1 MAPNTSQSK
10 FSLKL
15 MVHKDEKRVIFAE
28 ADSNFVDTLF
38 SIMTLP
44 LATIVRLLR
53 KVPDEKLKPIGSLN
67 NLYQSLLDL
76 STNCFSS
83 EESKWLMLNPKTSS
97 HDTCRKLKLNIN
109 DEEPTEYYIC
119 EDIDC
124 SRRSGARFSTCN
136 LARCTYCGKIMNRE
150 IFYEDSIVV
159 GNSCSGV
166 FASDMTNFII
176 TDDLRVIPNCPSS
189 MVQLLCEL
197 GIPAVSFLDEM
208 TFDIA
213 LDQIFN
219 LLKGAMLFKNPLTY
233 MVFPSSPSIRD
244 LVKPGQE
251 TLLKHFTA
259 ETSKSLT
266 LTVTMQKST
275 SKCLFAD
282 ANSDF
287 VEFLFGFLEIP
298 LGYMIGELMN
308 GSSSFESLNNL
319 YSSISSMATGE
330 YIKSF
335 DLKNML
341 LHPQLMHTKLSEKQI
356 FPLSVFRDSNY
367 CHTYMSPL
375 GFYAYMTRSVDRK
388 GHEKEMLCRCY
399 LKDSR
404 VDGRYLKE
412 SAKFMVTDDLVI
424 TPLSLLSSIT
434 MLSKLNVPLN
444 DVEVH
449 KVSIGI
455 EEGLEILDASLKSFS
470 TFTDSILKKIT
481 VTR

>member
-1 MAPNTSQSK
+1 
-10 FSLKL
+10 
-15 MVHKDEKRVIFAE
+15 MVHKKEQRVIFAE

-76 STNCFSS
+76 STNCLSS
-83 EESKWLMLNPKTSS
+83 EENKWLMMYPKTVA
-97 HDTCRKLKLNIN
+97 HDACRKLRLNIN

-124 SRRSGARFSTCN
+124 SRRYDTRFSTCN
-136 LARCTYCGKIMNRE
+136 LARCKYCGKMMNKR
-150 IFYEDSIVV
+150 IKYEDTTVV
-159 GNSCSGV
+159 DNGCSGV
-166 FASDMTNFII
+166 FASDLTSFMV
-176 TDDLRVIPNCPSS
+176 TDDLRVISNSPGS

-197 GIPAVSFLDEM
+197 GIPAVNFLDEM
-208 TFDIA
+208 TFDVG
-213 LDQIFN
+213 LDQILN

-233 MVFPSSPSIRD
+233 MVFPSSPSILD

-251 TLLKHFTA
+251 ILLKHLTA

-266 LTVTMQKST
+266 LTVTTQKSS
-275 SKCLFAD
+275 SKCFFAD
-282 ANSDF
+282 ADSDF

-298 LGYMIGELMN
+298 LGYMIGKLMN

-319 YSSISSMATGE
+319 YSSISSMAAGG
-330 YIKSF
+330 YIKSQ
-335 DLKNML
+335 DLMKML
-341 LHPQLMHTKLSEKQI
+341 LLPQLVHRYLSDKQI
-356 FPLSVFRDSNY
+356 FPLSAFRDPYNY
-367 CHTYMSPL
+367 CHSYLECGIFS
-375 GFYAYMTRSVDRK
+375 AYMTRSSQTK
-388 GHEKEMLCRCY
+388 GHEKEMFCSCY

-404 VDGRYLKE
+404 VDERYLKAT
-412 SAKFMVTDDLVI
+412 AKFMVTDDLVI
-424 TPLSLLSSIT
+424 TPLSILSSIT

-449 KVSIGI
+449 KVNIGI
-455 EEGLEILDASLKSFS
+455 KEIPF
-470 TFTDSILKKIT
+470 
-481 VTR
+481 

>member
-1 MAPNTSQSK
+1 
-10 FSLKL
+10 
-15 MVHKDEKRVIFAE
+15 MVHKKEQRVIFAE

-67 NLYQSLLDL
+67 NLYQSLLNL
-76 STNCFSS
+76 STNCLSS
-83 EESKWLMLNPKTSS
+83 EENKWLMLYPKTSS
-97 HDTCRKLKLNIN
+97 HDACRKLRLNIN

-124 SRRSGARFSTCN
+124 SRRYGTPFSTCN
-136 LARCTYCGKIMNRE
+136 LARCKYCGKMMNKR
-150 IFYEDSIVV
+150 IKYEDTTVV
-159 GNSCSGV
+159 DNGCSGV
-166 FASDMTNFII
+166 FASDLTSFMV
-176 TDDLRVIPNCPSS
+176 TDDLRVTSNSPGS

-197 GIPAVSFLDEM
+197 GIPAVTFLDEM
-208 TFDIA
+208 TFDVG
-213 LDQIFN
+213 LDQILN

-233 MVFPSSPSIRD
+233 MVFPSSPSILD
-244 LVKPGQE
+244 LVKPGKE
-251 TLLKHFTA
+251 ILLKHLTA

-266 LTVTMQKST
+266 LTVTAQKSS

-287 VEFLFGFLEIP
+287 VECLFGFLEIP

-341 LHPQLMHTKLSEKQI
+341 LHPKLMHTKLSKKQI
-356 FPLSVFRDSNY
+356 FPLSVFHDSNY
-367 CHTYMSPL
+367 CHTYLECGIFS
-375 GFYAYMTRSVDRK
+375 AYMTPCYCPK
-388 GHEKEMLCRCY
+388 GHEKEMLSSCY

-424 TPLSLLSSIT
+424 TPLSLLSSTT

-481 VTR
+481 LTR

>member
-15 MVHKDEKRVIFAE
+15 MVHKDKKRVIFAE

-53 KVPDEKLKPIGSLN
+53 KLPDEKLKPIGSLN
-67 NLYQSLLDL
+67 NLYQNLLDL
-76 STNCFSS
+76 SSNCFSS
-83 EESKWLMLNPKTSS
+83 EENKWLMLNPKTSS

-119 EDIDC
+119 EAIDC
-124 SRRSGARFSTCN
+124 SRRNRVCFSTCN
-136 LARCTYCGKIMNRE
+136 LARCLNCGEMMNKR
-150 IFYEDSIVV
+150 IQYEDTTVV
-159 GNSCSGV
+159 DDGCSGV
-166 FASDMTNFII
+166 FASDLTGFMI
-176 TDDLRVIPNCPSS
+176 TDDLHVISNSPGS

-208 TFDIA
+208 TFDVG
-213 LDQIFN
+213 LDQILN

-233 MVFPSSPSIRD
+233 MVFPSSPSILD

-251 TLLKHFTA
+251 ILLKHLTA

-266 LTVTMQKST
+266 LTVTTQKSS

-282 ANSDF
+282 ADSDF

-298 LGYMIGELMN
+298 LGCMIGELMN

-319 YSSISSMATGE
+319 YSSISSMAAGG
-330 YIKSF
+330 YIKSQ
-335 DLKNML
+335 DLENML
-341 LHPQLMHTKLSEKQI
+341 LHPQLVHTKLSEKQI
-356 FPLSVFRDSNY
+356 FPLSVLCDSKSY
-367 CHTYMSPL
+367 RR
-375 GFYAYMTRSVDRK
+375 TRSVDRE
-388 GHEKEMLCRCY
+388 GHEKEMFCFCP

-404 VDGRYLKE
+404 VDGRYLKA
-412 SAKFMVTDDLVI
+412 SAKFMVTDDLVV

-449 KVSIGI
+449 KVNIGI
-455 EEGLEILDASLKSFS
+455 EEGLEILDASLKSLS
-470 TFTDSILKKIT
+470 TFTDSILKKKLL
-481 VTR
+481 

>member
-1 MAPNTSQSK
+1 
-10 FSLKL
+10 
-15 MVHKDEKRVIFAE
+15 MVHKKEQRVIFAE

-76 STNCFSS
+76 STNCLSS
-83 EESKWLMLNPKTSS
+83 EENKWLMLNPKTSS

-119 EDIDC
+119 EAIDC
-124 SRRSGARFSTCN
+124 SRRKGVRFSTCN
-136 LARCTYCGKIMNRE
+136 LARCIYCGKMMNKR
-150 IFYEDSIVV
+150 IKYEDTTVV
-159 GNSCSGV
+159 DNGCSSV
-166 FASDMTNFII
+166 FASDLTSFMV
-176 TDDLRVIPNCPSS
+176 TDDLRVTSNSPGS

-197 GIPAVSFLDEM
+197 GIPAVNFLDEM
-208 TFDIA
+208 TFDVG
-213 LDQIFN
+213 LDQILN

-233 MVFPSSPSIRD
+233 MVFPSSPSILD
-244 LVKPGQE
+244 LVKPGKE
-251 TLLKHFTA
+251 ILLKHLTA

-266 LTVTMQKST
+266 LTVTAQKSS

-341 LHPQLMHTKLSEKQI
+341 LHPELMHTKLSEKQI

-367 CHTYMSPL
+367 NYCHTYLECGIFS
-375 GFYAYMTRSVDRK
+375 AYMTHSSRLK
-388 GHEKEMLCRCY
+388 GHEKEMLCSCY

-434 MLSKLNVPLN
+434 MLRFGNLGCF
-444 DVEVH
+444 VEVFLNFYRFH
-449 KVSIGI
+449 S
-455 EEGLEILDASLKSFS
+455 EENYCN
-470 TFTDSILKKIT
+470 
-481 VTR
+481 

>member
-1 MAPNTSQSK
+1 MALKTSQSK
-10 FSLKL
+10 ISLKL

-76 STNCFSS
+76 TTNCFSS
-83 EESKWLMLNPKTSS
+83 EENKWLMLNPKTSS
-97 HDTCRKLKLNIN
+97 HDACRKLKLNIN
-109 DEEPTEYYIC
+109 DEVPTKYYIC

-124 SRRSGARFSTCN
+124 SGARFSTCN

-150 IFYEDSIVV
+150 IFYKDSTVV

-176 TDDLRVIPNCPSS
+176 TDDLRVIPNCPGS

-197 GIPAVSFLDEM
+197 GIPAAVSFLVEM
-208 TFDIA
+208 TFDIG
-213 LDQIFN
+213 LDQILN

-233 MVFPSSPSIRD
+233 MVFPSSPSILD

-251 TLLKHFTA
+251 TLLKHLTA

-275 SKCLFAD
+275 SKFLFAEAD
-282 ANSDF
+282 SDF

-298 LGYMIGELMN
+298 LGYMIGKLMN
-308 GSSSFESLNNL
+308 SSSCFESLNNV
-319 YSSISSMATGE
+319 YSSISSMA
-330 YIKSF
+330 
-335 DLKNML
+335 
-341 LHPQLMHTKLSEKQI
+341 
-356 FPLSVFRDSNY
+356 
-367 CHTYMSPL
+367 
-375 GFYAYMTRSVDRK
+375 
-388 GHEKEMLCRCY
+388 
-399 LKDSR
+399 
-404 VDGRYLKE
+404 
-412 SAKFMVTDDLVI
+412 
-424 TPLSLLSSIT
+424 
-434 MLSKLNVPLN
+434 
-444 DVEVH
+444 
-449 KVSIGI
+449 
-455 EEGLEILDASLKSFS
+455 LED
-470 TFTDSILKKIT
+470 T
-481 VTR
+481 